1 MPEYIWA
8 MGNKNSEIAFG
19 IMFKGQKRL
28 VMSTF
33 PRITANEELYFTT
46 FYLHFSLIYILK
58 TVCKLYLDIEAV
70 LREVWD
76 EW

>member
-1 MPEYIWA
+1 
-8 MGNKNSEIAFG
+8 
-19 IMFKGQKRL
+19 
-28 VMSTF
+28 MSTF

>member
-1 MPEYIWA
+1 
-8 MGNKNSEIAFG
+8 
-19 IMFKGQKRL
+19 
-28 VMSTF
+28 MSTF
-33 PRITANEELYFTT
+33 PRKIANEELYFTT

-58 TVCKLYLDIEAV
+58 TVYKLYLDTKAV

>member
-1 MPEYIWA
+1 
-8 MGNKNSEIAFG
+8 
-19 IMFKGQKRL
+19 
-28 VMSTF
+28 MSTF
-33 PRITANEELYFTT
+33 PRITANEVLYFTTT
-46 FYLHFSLIYILK
+46 FYLHFSFIYILK

>member
-8 MGNKNSEIAFG
+8 IGNKHSEIAFG
-19 IMFKGQKRL
+19 IMFKGPKRL
-28 VMSTF
+28 VVSTF
-33 PRITANEELYFTT
+33 PRITANEEFYFTT